1 MKRLPRPYQ
10 YALTLIV
17 GVLFVTPA
25 AGIGLSAVGLPLTVV
40 LLSVL
45 AVVLGLYGIAAV
57 LAEDTR
63 LALTVSIL
71 VLATIG
77 ANVPLGPRP
86 VGVTIGPDLFLVDV
100 PLALLALIS
109 LSTWERRD
117 FGAVHGL
124 LVGYLIWSIA
134 LLALAPGQAVTLHP
148 HTVRLVFAN
157 ADGLPK
163 PGDHFAMHLDFANAG
178 ELAVEV
184 EVLAPRDAERL
195 M

>member
-25 AGIGLSAVGLPLTVV
+25 AGMGASAVGLPLTVV

-77 ANVPLGPRP
+77 ANVPL
-86 VGVTIGPDLFLVDV
+86 
-100 PLALLALIS
+100 
-109 LSTWERRD
+109 
-117 FGAVHGL
+117 
-124 LVGYLIWSIA
+124 
-134 LLALAPGQAVTLHP
+134 
-148 HTVRLVFAN
+148 
-157 ADGLPK
+157 
-163 PGDHFAMHLDFANAG
+163 
-178 ELAVEV
+178 
-184 EVLAPRDAERL
+184 
-195 M
+195 